1 MPDFVKNK
9 IKFDTEPTE
18 AEIAA
23 GVEEIKQDTAQ
34 GKGLVQTLKENEAKI
49 HAYADARGLPFNL
62 QNTMLANSDFKPGDG
77 VAVQFGN
84 SNYADSIPI
93 QNLEKNTAAILSGD
107 MMTAQQQMAE
117 ERGTPK
123 VTMDDLPAVEK
134 AETKPVIIQK
144 GGDTNTASVQQKT
157 DVHSGS
163 LDTGIDSYHDRAAFN
178 YT

>member
-1 MPDFVKNK
+1 
-9 IKFDTEPTE
+9 
-18 AEIAA
+18 
-23 GVEEIKQDTAQ
+23 
-34 GKGLVQTLKENEAKI
+34 
-49 HAYADARGLPFNL
+49 
-62 QNTMLANSDFKPGDG
+62 MLANSDFKPGDG

-123 VTMDDLPAVEK
+123 VTMGDLPAVET
-134 AETKPVIIQK
+134 ADTKPVIIQK

-157 DVHSGS
+157 DVHIYLS
-163 LDTGIDSYHDRAAFN
+163 LYIYVYVCAYISI
-178 YT
+178 